1 MSDNMENKQ
10 EESYSFLRETL
21 KDEQVK
27 PKKVVGSF
35 CRIAG
40 KGLVFG
46 LAACL
51 AFCAIRPWAEAIFA
65 RGTDVVTIP
74 EDEELNQDELQNQEE
89 DPAKTALDNYR
100 EMASALT
107 DVAKEASKSVVEVKA
122 VSHEVSLENLGQDP
136 VSVSGVIAWK
146 NSGEVL
152 VVAPARILDDSEADI
167 EIKFNDGRTYE
178 ARLKKQD
185 KNSQLAVFSVV
196 TPMMSESTRNHI
208 KAATFGNSNVLT
220 KGDSVIALGNQFGYS
235 GGSGYGIIST
245 VNNYIT
251 VADRTYR
258 VVTTDIAAA
267 ENGSGILFNAE
278 GEVIGLGDQQVVGGS
293 SKNLVAGYA
302 ISGIKDVIELLS
314 NGEGV
319 PYIGI
324 NGIEVTEEL
333 SNAQGIPRGIYV
345 KGIESNSP
353 AMQAGIQNGDIVVSV
368 GEKSIKTLYALGNA
382 LSEYKVGDHVEIV
395 VQRQGAEE
403 YVEVPFDV
411 TIGSKE

>member
-10 EESYSFLRETL
+10 EENYSFLRETL

-27 PKKVVGSF
+27 PKKMVGSF
-35 CRIAG
+35 CKIAG

-51 AFCAIRPWAEAIFA
+51 AFCAVKPWAEAVFD
-65 RGTDVVTIP
+65 RRTDVIMIP
-74 EDEELNQDELQNQEE
+74 DDEELDQEEIQNQEE
-89 DPAKTALDNYR
+89 EQAQTALDNYR

-107 DVAKEASKSVVEVKA
+107 EVAKEASKSVVVVKA
-122 VSHEVSLENLGQDP
+122 VNNNVSLDNLGQEP
-136 VSVSGVIAWK
+136 ASVSGVITWK
-146 NSGEVL
+146 NSAAVL
-152 VVAPARILDDSEADI
+152 VVAPACILDDGEANI
-167 EIKFNDGRTYE
+167 EITFNDGRTYD
-178 ARLKKQD
+178 AKLKKQD
-185 KNSQLAVFSVV
+185 KNSQLAVFSVM
-196 TPMMSESTRNHI
+196 TPTMRESTRNHI
-208 KAATFGNSNVLT
+208 EAATFGNSNVIT

-258 VVTTDIAAA
+258 VLTTDIAAS

-278 GEVIGLGDQQVVGGS
+278 GEVIALGDQQVVGGS

-324 NGIEVTEEL
+324 NGIEITQEL
-333 SNAQGIPRGIYV
+333 SEAQGIPRGIYIRD
-345 KGIESNSP
+345 IESNSP
-353 AMQAGIQNGDIVVSV
+353 AMQAGIQNGDIVVGV
-368 GEKSIKTLYALGNA
+368 GENSIKTLYALGNA
-382 LSEYKVGDHVEIV
+382 LSEYKVGDQAKII
-395 VQRQGAEE
+395 VQRQGTEE